1 MLISELLFGPIRD
14 EGPED
19 SELLSDKGGDVEE
32 LSMGSTLTRHDT
44 DVVVVSFNGGICIV
58 IIIMGL
64 IDDVSKFSSRPEWL
78 VVDELVGPD
87 WLLVVVAWVE
97 LLVTKGD
104 RIGRV
109 P

>member
-58 IIIMGL
+58 IIMGL